1 MGNLMVQ
8 GNTPLLCQRQPQF
21 QEQFGERC
29 VGVAKDGVKVGEQP
43 CSQR

>member
-8 GNTPLLCQRQPQF
+8 GNTSTRSAAYVTQF

-29 VGVAKDGVKVGEQP
+29 VGVAKDGVKVG
-43 CSQR
+43 